1 MAISQ
6 SSQSINVTLA
16 QDNIFAD
23 LGFSEDEA
31 VNLKIR
37 ADLMLTLRS
46 FMKAKG
52 WTQKDAASFFDETQP
67 RISCLM
73 NGDIKRFSVDKL
85 LLMLSK
91 AGMEVRFE
99 IISNSIEDVE
109 I

>member
-1 MAISQ
+1 MVISQ
-6 SSQSINVTLA
+6 SSSTTDVTLA

-46 FMKAKG
+46 FIKAKG
-52 WTQKDAASFFDETQP
+52 WTQKEAAKFFDETQP

-91 AGMEVRFE
+91 AGMEVKFE
-99 IISNSIEDVE
+99 VVSNSMKDVE